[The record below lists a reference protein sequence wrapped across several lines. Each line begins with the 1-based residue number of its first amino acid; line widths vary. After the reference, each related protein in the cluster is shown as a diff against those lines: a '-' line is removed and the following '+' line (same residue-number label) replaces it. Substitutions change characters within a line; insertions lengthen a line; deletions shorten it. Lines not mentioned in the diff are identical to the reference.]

1 MNLLSKFAILVF
13 MLGGMMLIALGIPA
27 WAVST
32 VDKNVVREQSELVK
46 IITMLERIEITS
58 SDVLRR
64 LESDFQMSLDAK
76 MISKQF
82 KELNRITGQLGESSG
97 FRQIAGAGL
106 GPSLLHRLQEIGGMV
121 TDAEDPTRGIEAN
134 RARSARQFKDLNV
147 LVAMIRDQLESNVYY
162 SIEHSGNIRALLQRV
177 LISALVASS
186 LVAVL
191 AFLLLRRWV
200 IVPVLDLRA
209 AAREI
214 SIGNFDYR
222 VRIRSR
228 DEIGALSAEINSMA
242 GTIAEMQAR
251 TVARERLNAIEEILR
266 RLVHNL
272 RNPLAGIRG
281 LAEAACLE
289 LPKESRIRE
298 DQNLI
303 IAMVDRFEKWLRELL
318 SSTATLNVHSMEDS
332 PADLVQMVLQTIQP
346 LASSKSVEIEVID
359 SSIPERAEFDPMHL
373 EHALVALTTNAL
385 EATPEGGRVRIEAS
399 KCASNGAAATEG
411 DDWSIRIE
419 DSGSGVPEERRMDI
433 FQPYFTTKSKGTG
446 LGLALVQNVIQA
458 HGGRVR
464 VGESELGGAMF
475 EVCLPLNVNGNG
487 RDHG

>member
-13 MLGGMMLIALGIPA
+13 MLGGMMLIAVGIPT
-27 WAVST
+27 WAVGT
-32 VDKNVVREQSELVK
+32 VDKNVVREQSKLVQ
-46 IITMLERIEITS
+46 IITMLKRIETAS

-64 LESDFQMSLDAK
+64 LESEPQAPLDPK
-76 MISKQF
+76 GVSKQF
-82 KELNRITGQLGESSG
+82 KELNEITGQLGESSG
-97 FRQIAGAGL
+97 FRQIAGTGL
-106 GPSLLHRLQEIGGMV
+106 GASLLRRLREISSIV
-121 TDAEDPTRGIEAN
+121 TDPDNPTKEIEAN
-134 RARSARQFKDLNV
+134 RVASARQFKDLNV
-147 LVAMIRDQLESNVYY
+147 LVALIRDQLESNVYY
-162 SIEHSGNIRALLQRV
+162 SIEHSGIIRALLQRV

-200 IVPVLDLRA
+200 IVPVFDLRA
-209 AAREI
+209 AAREV
-214 SIGNFDYR
+214 SSGNFDYR

-289 LPKESRIRE
+289 LPTESRIRE

-303 IAMVDRFEKWLRELL
+303 IAMVDRFEKWLSELL
-318 SSTATLNVHSMEDS
+318 SSTTTLNMHLMEDS
-332 PADLVQMVLQTIQP
+332 PADLVQMVLQTVQP
-346 LASSKSVEIEVID
+346 LASSKSVDIEVD
-359 SSIPERAEFDPMHL
+359 NSSIPERAEFDPMHL

-385 EATPEGGRVRIEAS
+385 EATPEGGHVRIEAS
-399 KCASNGAAATEG
+399 KCVSNGAFSRGGE
-411 DDWSIRIE
+411 DWQIRIE
-419 DSGSGVPEERRMDI
+419 DSGAGIPEEKRADI

-464 VGESELGGAMF
+464 VGESDLGGAMF
-475 EVCLPLNVNGNG
+475 EVRLPLSVNGNG
-487 RDHG
+487 RHHG